1 MDGEEGNALFLFL
14 RSQSCEDLWKSAGR
28 PGTIVVIPRCAS
40 LPPAESIDRAFAE
53 AHVLRSTGV
62 FANDYA
68 AVSQA
73 KRVAT
78 VQNTVV
84 IVGQGYPILGLR
96 SRIINETNFYGEE
109 GGAVRCV
116 YVQIPLTSQ
125 APNVAKVLW
134 SVLRGR
140 LWTLRP
146 LLPADASVRDAI
158 CWLNSDPNNA
168 AAIES
173 MKKGLERV
181 QSEHFAVASEPPAK
195 SDAPI
200 SAPASCVAISSE
212 LSEIVDAFAA
222 ELLSSNPRLA
232 KLCVDPTRRAEL
244 QSICEDVCLCNTHSW
259 LMLMIQKH
267 CEQVDAALDK
277 NISLAQGLTLEHFD
291 VDPRFHVPL
300 HDAINC
306 LSHMFESTTPRSKLL
321 ELSRMMQLV
330 EDSIKR
336 NLNSSD
342 SVALSADD
350 LLPIVSLITALRI
363 APFALIACAAG
374 CVCGHPIA
382 RRTHG
387 KMWRNGRFFRWNRR
401 RCAADN

>member
-1 MDGEEGNALFLFL
+1 MDGEEANALFLFL
-14 RSQSCEDLWKSAGR
+14 RSQSCEDLWKSAAR

-40 LPPAESIDRAFAE
+40 LPPAEHIDRAFAE

-68 AVSQA
+68 AVSQL

-84 IVGQGYPILGLR
+84 IVGQGYPKPGLR

-116 YVQIPLTSQ
+116 YVQVPLTSE
-125 APNVAKVLW
+125 APSVAKVLW
-134 SVLRGR
+134 NVLRGR

-158 CWLNSDPNNA
+158 DWLKSDPSNE
-168 AAIES
+168 AAIEN
-173 MKKGLERV
+173 MKKGLERLRI
-181 QSEHFAVASEPPAK
+181 EHHVVSSMPPAK

-200 SAPASCVAISSE
+200 AAPPSCVAISAE
-212 LSEIVDAFAA
+212 LSDIIDAFAA
-222 ELLSSNPRLA
+222 ELLSSNQRLA

-244 QSICEDVCLCNTHSW
+244 QSMCEDLCISNAHSW

-267 CEQVDAALDK
+267 CGLVDAALDK

-306 LSHMFESTTPRSKLL
+306 LTNMFESTTPRSKLL

-330 EDSIKR
+330 ENSIKR
-336 NLNSSD
+336 NLSSSD

-350 LLPIVSLITALRI
+350 LLPIVSGISYR
-363 APFALIACAAG
+363 
-374 CVCGHPIA
+374 CV
-382 RRTHG
+382 
-387 KMWRNGRFFRWNRR
+387 
-401 RCAADN
+401 